1 MALNRI
7 RANVRYPKS
16 SGMATWSR
24 DQMGVRYTQAV
35 TIKPGLNNE
44 EQPFNEVVED
54 DAYHEIFRCD
64 LPLEDSAAAEDAFAT
79 LSDASVFGAYAVD
92 FEFDFSDVYGD
103 MTWPSWIEHHK
114 CRHDE
119 TPQMPCEAIDK
130 VTSS

>member
-24 DQMGVRYTQAV
+24 DQMSVRYTQAV
-35 TIKPGLNNE
+35 TIKPGLSNE
-44 EQPFNEVVED
+44 EQPYNEVVED
-54 DAYHEIFRCD
+54 DVDHEVFRCD

-79 LSDASVFGAYAVD
+79 LTAASVFGPYAVD
-92 FEFDFSDVYGD
+92 FEEDGITS
-103 MTWPSWIEHHK
+103 PSWIEHHK
-114 CRHDE
+114 CHHDE
-119 TPQMPCEAIDK
+119 TPQKPCEAINK